1 MLKKSFQILAL
12 LTMTCSMTSVVL
24 AEPKHGIA
32 MRGEPALPAD
42 YPYFPYVNP
51 DAPKGGSIT
60 YGVVGTFDS
69 LNPFLIKSIADEPFT
84 MYGLLAEK
92 VETNEERTFV
102 EFTLNPKAKWS
113 DGQPVTPDDVI
124 FTFNLLTE
132 KGRPPFN

>member
-1 MLKKSFQILAL
+1 
-12 LTMTCSMTSVVL
+12 
-24 AEPKHGIA
+24 
-32 MRGEPALPAD
+32 MRGAPALPAD
-42 YPYFPYVNP
+42 YKYFPYVNP

-69 LNPFLIKSIADEPFT
+69 LNPFLVKSLRTTARGIFSDPQFGNLVYESLMQRSADEPFT

-92 VETNEERTFV
+92 VETNDDRTWV

-124 FTFNLLTE
+124 FTFDVLAE
-132 KGRPPFN
+132 KGRPPY